1 MKKSEKL
8 TEQILQLNHNQT
20 KEIVALEKERE
31 LALKEEQ
38 FDATARELK
47 CMYDSYVRVGFTE
60 SQAWELTRILF
71 KTIKVSFEEDK

>member
-38 FDATARELK
+38 FDDTARELK